1 MKVLLS
7 LVIERARPPSIRN
20 VKIDPRMIKS
30 YTPLKYPQNKVV
42 RLPFT
47 MFAIGPTSVNARVVA
62 FLDGSPLE
70 GCVLDYAGRRVST
83 DQTGWSQALVIGK
96 FGDIRVSIDLP
107 DISKI
112 LNKKPV
118 EASRHEPAGIKLIS
132 LNLSEYVGISP
143 EIVMDL
149 KITSEGILSIILD
162 LIELIAKDV
171 WSTYHH
177 DNKRTGKTSAKSGTI
192 YVGSTSDVTPR
203 LYAVDYL
210 GNVKWAY
217 ELRQATRSH
226 PAVDEDTI
234 YIGDGEPG
242 AAASHLYA
250 VDGNGILKW
259 EFESVDAQPFLT
271 GPAID
276 RNLNTIYAA
285 DYWANVYALNK
296 DGSLKWYI
304 PTGLW
309 NIWSNPLVDEDGV
322 LYIGF
327 DGDLIAAINPDSSVK
342 WTSDIPALSGPAIDG
357 DTIYLAARDYYFYA
371 ISKVDGSVKW
381 SIEFSLYPGYRDP
394 SIDED
399 GTIYIGSED
408 QYLYA
413 FNPDGSLKWRYL
425 TGGWV
430 FTTPA
435 IGADE
440 IYFGSDDY
448 YLYSLTKDGVLKW
461 RYGTSDSV
469 NGSPVLDA
477 DGVIYFSSW
486 DGALYAVDM
495 NGALK
500 WRVIGPYGYSC
511 PGYARW

>member
-1 MKVLLS
+1 LS
-7 LVIERARPPSIRN
+7 LVIETARPPSVRN
-20 VKIDPRMIKS
+20 VKIDPKKIKS
-30 YTPLKYPQNKVV
+30 YTPLRYPPNKVV

-47 MFAIGPTSVNARVVA
+47 VFARGQTSINARIVA
-62 FLDGSPLE
+62 FLDGAPLE
-70 GCVLDYAGRRVST
+70 GCALEYAGKRVLT
-83 DQTGWSQALVIGK
+83 DRTGSSQTLVIGK
-96 FGDIRVSIDLP
+96 FGDVKVSIDLP
-107 DISKI
+107 DVTNL

-118 EASRHEPAGIKLIS
+118 EVSRHESIGVKLVN
-132 LNLSEYVGISP
+132 LNLTECVGISP

-149 KITSEGILSIILD
+149 KITSEGILSIIL
-162 LIELIAKDV
+162 ELIRLAAKDI
-171 WSTYHH
+171 WPTYHH
-177 DNKRTGKTSAKSGTI
+177 DNKRTGKTSAESGII
-192 YVGSTSDVTPR
+192 YIGSTSDVTPR

-210 GNVKWAY
+210 GSIKWAY

-234 YIGDGEPG
+234 YIGDGVPG
-242 AAASHLYA
+242 AVGSHLYA
-250 VDGNGILKW
+250 VDGNGALKW
-259 EFESVDAQPFLT
+259 EFQSIDVQPFLT

-285 DYWANVYALNK
+285 DYWGNVYAFNK
-296 DGSLKWYI
+296 DGTLKWYI
-304 PTGLW
+304 QTGLW
-309 NIWSNPLVDEDGV
+309 NVWSNLLVDEDGV
-322 LYIGF
+322 VYIGF
-327 DGDLIAAINPDSSVK
+327 DGDQVTAINPDGSLK
-342 WTSDIPALSGPAIDG
+342 WVSYVPALSGPAVDG

-371 ISKVDGSVKW
+371 VSKADGSVKW

-413 FNPDGSLKWRYL
+413 LNPDGSLKWKYL

-435 IGADE
+435 IGMDE

-448 YLYSLTKDGVLKW
+448 YLYSLTKDGTLKW
-461 RYGTSDSV
+461 RYGTYDIIDA
-469 NGSPVLDA
+469 SPVLDA
-477 DGVIYFSSW
+477 NGVVYFSSW
-486 DGALYAVDM
+486 DGSLYAVNV
-495 NGALK
+495 NGVLEWK
-500 WRVIGPYGYSC
+500 VTGPYGYSC